1 MLGARGERNEAAEIR
16 ELAQLPDGIAVRA
29 KALLRAVGPRHLNR
43 AVERDPRV
51 KRSARRG
58 FNDLQVFTD
67 LNDLNCLN
75 VLNGFFILSA
85 HGSRWLP

>member
-1 MLGARGERNEAAEIR
+1 
-16 ELAQLPDGIAVRA
+16 
-29 KALLRAVGPRHLNR
+29 VGPRHLNS
-43 AVERDPRV
+43 AVEGDPRV
-51 KRSARRG
+51 RETGSKG

>member
-16 ELAQLPDGIAVRA
+16 ELAQLPDGIALRA
-29 KALLRAVGPRHLNR
+29 KALLRPLGPRHLSR
-43 AVERDPRV
+43 TVERDPPV
-51 KRSARRG
+51 KEIGSKG

-67 LNDLNCLN
+67 WNNLNCLN
-75 VLNGFFILSA
+75 VLNGFFISSA